1 MYESA
6 HSWSLPSHMYMVSAW
21 AADCTNPQD
30 PMSCVGT
37 DMPRK
42 RTAANPTPFAW
53 TDLTWLLHRYH
64 VSWGYYLDHGA
75 QTPADPAGVPAIWNV
90 LPGSPT

>member
-21 AADCTNPQD
+21 AADCTDPQD

-37 DMPRK
+37 AMPRN
-42 RTAANPTPFAW
+42 RTAARPTPFAW
-53 TDLTWLLHRYH
+53 TATDGRPDSRPDVRENASILGNL
-64 VSWGYYLDHGA
+64 VSDFDFH
-75 QTPADPAGVPAIWNV
+75 
-90 LPGSPT
+90 